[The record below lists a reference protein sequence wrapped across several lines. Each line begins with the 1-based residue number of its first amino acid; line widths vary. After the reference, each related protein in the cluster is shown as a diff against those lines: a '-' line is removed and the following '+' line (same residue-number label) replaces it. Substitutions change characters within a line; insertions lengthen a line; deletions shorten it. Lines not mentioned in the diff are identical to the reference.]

1 MKKRTNLILG
11 KIPITVDSPEDLSII
26 NRNEIVI
33 KPTSDNKVQLLTLD
47 ETSGKRK
54 IISKG
59 YNEDK
64 FKGYIKV
71 QYSKLKFNNTNR
83 EVYLNEDYNIK
94 VTISSKYPTY
104 INNVRATYQQEYENY
119 IQDNLSY
126 SKNKR
131 DINFAITTVLPN
143 INNYLKLRCNIQ
155 NSDKY
160 YTIDLYKY
168 LKGKYV
174 DNEHLT
180 ENVCLIP
187 NHMLIYPDGRLE
199 ILDEDY
205 HKTVKLVCV
214 NYSNNKVIIE
224 KGIVVGGSK
233 KLNRA
238 KPFLLYDS
246 RISNIIENDSS
257 KNTTAIVSEALKQER
272 YIFGYLTGSTISVYN
287 CPVRI

>member
-11 KIPITVDSPEDLSII
+11 KIPITVDSPEDLSSI

-71 QYSKLKFNNTNR
+71 QYSKLKFNYTKR
-83 EVYLNEDYNIK
+83 KVYLNDDYNIK

-104 INNVRATYQQEYENY
+104 INNVRATYQQEYEDY
-119 IQDNLSY
+119 IQDNLAY
-126 SKNKR
+126 SNCKR
-131 DINFAITTVLPN
+131 NINFAITTNLPN

-160 YTIDLYKY
+160 YIIDLYKY

-174 DNEHLT
+174 DNEYLP

-187 NHMLIYPDGRLE
+187 NHMLIYPDGKLE

-233 KLNRA
+233 KFSRA

-246 RISNIIENDSS
+246 RISNIIENYSN

-272 YIFGYLTGSTISVYN
+272 YIFGYLTGSTTSVYN

>member
-11 KIPITVDSPEDLSII
+11 KIPITVDSPEDLSSI

-71 QYSKLKFNNTNR
+71 QYSKLKFDNTNR
-83 EVYLNEDYNIK
+83 EIYLNEDYNIK

-104 INNVRATYQQEYENY
+104 INNVRATYQKEYENY

-131 DINFAITTVLPN
+131 DINFAITTNLPN

-224 KGIVVGGSK
+224 KGIVIGGSK

-238 KPFLLYDS
+238 KPSLLYDS
-246 RISNIIENDSS
+246 RISNIIEKNSS